1 MTDIWGR
8 SPPLAARLLSLRGE
22 SQIDIQ
28 MKKYLGATCWVGA
41 ERRSAEGSYW
51 QLPLNYA
58 RSS

>member
-1 MTDIWGR
+1 MADFRGR
-8 SPPLAARLLSLRGE
+8 SPPPAARLCALRGE